1 MLVSVL
7 LPLAADAAIAD
18 ADRCGAAI
26 REIEAGASLPPGL
39 LTAVA
44 VGESGKY
51 DPGRRGVAPWPWTVN
66 NQGEGRYFAT
76 AAEAIA
82 HVAALQRSGQRSIDV
97 GCMQINLMHHP
108 DAFASLE
115 EAFDPG
121 HNVGY
126 GAEFLRQL
134 QDETQSWTRAVER
147 YHTAD
152 IERGRA
158 YRLKVYERWQTA
170 RADAAPEVAQPA
182 NAMELAGLPGPAAAG
197 AADAAAISGSA
208 PADAAGQPRFPAP
221 DGRAHPRLGAAAIA
235 GEPVEA
241 DRPDATPCRRH
252 PGPAAAAPARARV
265 DGAMS
270 PGGAGPPAHARP
282 AAAYGL

>member
-44 VGESGKY
+44 VSESGKY

-182 NAMELAGLPGPAAAG
+182 NAMELADL
-197 AADAAAISGSA
+197 
-208 PADAAGQPRFPAP
+208 
-221 DGRAHPRLGAAAIA
+221 
-235 GEPVEA
+235 
-241 DRPDATPCRRH
+241 
-252 PGPAAAAPARARV
+252 PGPAAAAPPTLRQFPDRRRLMPLANHGFLRLTDAPTRV
-265 DGAMS
+265 AVLRPS
-270 PGGAGPPAHARP
+270 PVSQLKPIVRMPRP
-282 AAAYGL
+282 AAGTLVRLQPLRRALASTVP

>member
-1 MLVSVL
+1 MRSIAGLVVL
-7 LPLAADAAIAD
+7 LAVLPLAADAAVAD

-26 REIEAGASLPPGL
+26 RAVEADASLPPGL

-44 VGESGKY
+44 VSESGKY
-51 DPGRRGVAPWPWTVN
+51 DPGRHAVTPWPWTVN

-76 AAEAIA
+76 AADAIA
-82 HVAALQRSGQRSIDV
+82 HVQALQRTGQRSIDV

-108 DAFASLE
+108 DAFASLQ

-152 IERGRA
+152 LERGRA
-158 YRLKVYERWQTA
+158 YREKVYARWQAA
-170 RADAAPEVAQPA
+170 RDDPVPEAAQPTGT
-182 NAMELAGLPGPAAAG
+182 MELAGLPM
-197 AADAAAISGSA
+197 
-208 PADAAGQPRFPAP
+208 
-221 DGRAHPRLGAAAIA
+221 
-235 GEPVEA
+235 
-241 DRPDATPCRRH
+241 
-252 PGPAAAAPARARV
+252 PAAAAPPTLRPLPDRRRLMPLATNGFLRLTDAPTRVAVLRPSPTSQLKPIVRMPRPPTGALVRLQPLRRAL
-265 DGAMS
+265 AS
-270 PGGAGPPAHARP
+270 SLP
-282 AAAYGL
+282 